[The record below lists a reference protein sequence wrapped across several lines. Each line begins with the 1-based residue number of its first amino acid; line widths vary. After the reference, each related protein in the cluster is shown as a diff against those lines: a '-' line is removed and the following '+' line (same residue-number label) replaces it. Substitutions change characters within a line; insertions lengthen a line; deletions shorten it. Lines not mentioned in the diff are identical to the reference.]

1 MESEE
6 KADDMVIEAS
16 GNIDAV
22 VTESGE
28 TITQEKDEMIKSTG
42 NLADFRKNEAAEKAI
57 DMAIEATGN
66 VEGVIAD
73 SRKKEAEEK
82 TDGMVIETTG
92 SIGAAELDRRKAEQE
107 DKTEKQ
113 PANLDSDGKQK
124 EAKEKTEILQSS
136 LDGIKSGPQL
146 FSPKSTPIS
155 NKPAKKRITPIAI
168 DP

>member
-73 SRKKEAEEK
+73 SRKKEA
-82 TDGMVIETTG
+82 
-92 SIGAAELDRRKAEQE
+92 AYL
-107 DKTEKQ
+107 
-113 PANLDSDGKQK
+113 
-124 EAKEKTEILQSS
+124 
-136 LDGIKSGPQL
+136 IKSKVIQARHFQIP
-146 FSPKSTPIS
+146 PKSRNHLVMTMP
-155 NKPAKKRITPIAI
+155 NNEHQMTL
-168 DP
+168 